1 MTPQQTA
8 AAIARIRAD
17 ESRLPERD
25 RLFDDPYAARFDD
38 PAGDVSEA
46 FGALPFFR
54 EQIRLRTR
62 YFDDAV
68 RAALAGGVRTLVLVG
83 AGFDT
88 RSLRMPEV
96 RQTGTRVIEID
107 HADQIE
113 KKRGAYRE
121 LAGDV
126 PPHVR
131 LLSADLMREDL
142 VQTLPGAVLA
152 ATDGAPT
159 PALLVCEGLVGY
171 LDRDAVAR
179 LFVALARSAVPG
191 SRLTLNHTTRWWP
204 RAELDARLDAAGFR
218 PLPSPSFAELH
229 ARHLGGPLPE
239 GSDEF
244 GLVDAELRG

>member
-17 ESRLPERD
+17 ESRLPEGE

-38 PAGDVSEA
+38 PAADVTAA

-68 RAALAGGVRTLVLVG
+68 RAAVAGGVRTLVLVG

-88 RSLRMPEV
+88 RSVRMPEV
-96 RQTGTRVIEID
+96 RQAGTRVVEID
-107 HADQIE
+107 HADQLE
-113 KKRGAYRE
+113 KKRAAYSD
-121 LAGDV
+121 LAGGV
-126 PPHVR
+126 PGHVS
-131 LLSADLMREDL
+131 LLAADLMREDL
-142 VQTLPGAVLA
+142 VETLPGAVLA
-152 ATDGAPT
+152 ATGGAPS

-171 LDRDAVAR
+171 LDRDSTAR
-179 LFVALARSAVPG
+179 LFAALARSAAPG

-204 RAELDARLDAAGFR
+204 RAELVARLEAAGFR

-229 ARHLGGPLPE
+229 AKHLGGPLPD

-244 GLVDAELRG
+244 GLVDAELRP